1 MQVRMLRDMFGADRT
16 LYVAGQTYDLA
27 DGLALSFIGIGA
39 ASDLG
44 AAREDQQGTVLM
56 EGLSS
61 AQIAAGATGVAGL
74 TEVGLFVGPIAVPDA
89 GLPVYNPGALAAWRR
104 RRGFASAPTAVA
116 PVVWCFGDSIT
127 HGQSGGSAGADGTEE
142 PNSWVGQLMR
152 MTAQRYGAAQAGWQ
166 EATDDRV
173 TAITSASAVASVGP
187 FGGSRS
193 LTSGTS
199 TLTFNVPSCT
209 NVRIVFF
216 ESNGTNSQ
224 PDTGTFSWAVDG
236 GGATTVADTSQALA
250 YRTVD
255 ISGLAATSH
264 TVTVTGVTGT
274 TYVCGVHYW
283 TQQATGPSGIAFSR
297 VGRPG
302 WNISDLLGFGPNNS
316 TNAQGQAR
324 LLAALTAASPALVI
338 LSFGH
343 NDANNYT
350 PATFRTYLSSA
361 ITQITATGCP
371 VLLLCE
377 PAPPTGQESGTQGLR
392 ADYWDQMIDAS
403 RTNTLVACAKI
414 DDLFGGY
421 VAGNAAGLY
430 GNGVHPS
437 IPGYGAIAQGLAAA
451 LL

>member
-1 MQVRMLRDMFGADRT
+1 MPLVSSLGSDGWT
-16 LYVAGQTYDLA
+16 VALGGGGNQ
-27 DGLALSFIGIGA
+27 FQ
-39 ASDLG
+39 ASN
-44 AAREDQQGTVLM
+44 AW
-56 EGLSS
+56 
-61 AQIAAGATGVAGL
+61 
-74 TEVGLFVGPIAVPDA
+74 
-89 GLPVYNPGALAAWRR
+89 PVYNRAALNEWVR
-104 RRGFASAPTAVA
+104 RRGFATAPTSAA

-152 MTAQRYGAAQAGWQ
+152 ITAQRYGATQAGWQ

-193 LTSGTS
+193 LNLVTS
-199 TLTFNVPSCT
+199 TFTFNVPSCT

-250 YRTVD
+250 YRTVE
-255 ISGLAATSH
+255 ISGLTAASH

-283 TQQATGPSGIAFSR
+283 TQQSTGPSGIAFSR

-316 TNAQGQAR
+316 TNAAGQAR

-343 NDANNYT
+343 NDANQYS
-350 PATFRTYLSSA
+350 PATFRTYLNSA
-361 ITQITATGCP
+361 ITQITTAGTP

-377 PAPPTGQESGTQGLR
+377 PAPPTGQESGSQGVR
-392 ADYWDQMIDAS
+392 TDYWAQMVGAAQANS
-403 RTNTLVACAKI
+403 LVACAQI
-414 DDLFGGY
+414 NDLYGSY
-421 VAGNAAGLY
+421 VIGNADGMY

-437 IPGYGAIAQGLAAA
+437 IPGYGTIAQGLASI